1 MNDSKKILNDFLVE
15 TFNEILRLEQTAL
28 ENYSDNRLTISEIHV
43 IEAVFKAIDSGDNT
57 ASAIA
62 KLLKITLGS
71 LTVAVQTLEKKGYLY
86 RQRTSEDRRV
96 VQIFPTPLA
105 RYVNL
110 IHNRFHID
118 MVESVMQELSLEE
131 QRVLVVALE
140 KLKGFF
146 SQKAAEV
153 GQNKPQPSEEE

>member
-1 MNDSKKILNDFLVE
+1 MLDNKKVLNDFLVE

-28 ENYSDNRLTISEIHV
+28 ENYSENRLTISEIHV
-43 IEAVFKAIDSGDNT
+43 IEAVFKAIDLGDNT

-62 KLLKITLGS
+62 KILKITLGS

-118 MVESVMQELSLEE
+118 MVESVISELSPEE
-131 QRVLVVALE
+131 QRVLIVALE
-140 KLKGFF
+140 KLKLFF
-146 SQKAAEV
+146 SNKAAEAV
-153 GQNKPQPSEEE
+153 EQKPAPSTED

>member
-1 MNDSKKILNDFLVE
+1 MDAKQLLNDFLVD

-28 ENYSDNRLTISEIHV
+28 ENYSENRLTISEIHV
-43 IEAVFKAIDSGDNT
+43 IEAVFKAIDQGDNT

-105 RYVNL
+105 RYMNL
-110 IHNRFHID
+110 IHHRFHID
-118 MVESVMQELSLEE
+118 MVESVTHELSEEE
-131 QRVLVVALE
+131 QRVLIVALD
-140 KLKGFF
+140 KLKRYFAT
-146 SQKAAEV
+146 KAVEA
-153 GQNKPQPSEEE
+153 QQSKTTPSLQED

>member
-1 MNDSKKILNDFLVE
+1 MLDHKKILNDFLVD

-28 ENYSDNRLTISEIHV
+28 ESYSENRLTISEIHV
-43 IEAVFKAIDSGDNT
+43 IEAVFKAIDNGDNT

-62 KLLKITLGS
+62 KILKITLGS

-118 MVESVMQELSLEE
+118 MVDSVTQELSAEE

-140 KLKGFF
+140 KLKLYFAK
-146 SQKAAEV
+146 KAAEAV
-153 GQNKPQPSEEE
+153 SQQPTIPTEE

>member
-1 MNDSKKILNDFLVE
+1 MNDSKKVLNDFLVD

-43 IEAVFKAIDSGDNT
+43 IEAVFKAIDLGDNT

-110 IHNRFHID
+110 IHNRFHIE
-118 MVESVMQELSLEE
+118 MVDNVMSELTSEE
-131 QRVLVVALE
+131 QRVLVLSLE
-140 KLKGFF
+140 KLKSFF
-146 SQKAAEV
+146 SKKAAEASL
-153 GQNKPQPSEEE
+153 NKPVTPQED